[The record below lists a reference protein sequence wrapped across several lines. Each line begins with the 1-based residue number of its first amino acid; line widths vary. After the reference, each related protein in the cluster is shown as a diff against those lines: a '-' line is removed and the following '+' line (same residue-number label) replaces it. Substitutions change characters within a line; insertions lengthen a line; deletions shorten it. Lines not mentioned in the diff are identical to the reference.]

1 MQCDGT
7 TAQLIN
13 ATKEVSCVY
22 NQAVISQ
29 YRKKP
34 EQNKLRHRKQCT
46 RRKHFRSLFLLREPS
61 QNQRWGNIQKMPFK
75 HADERT

>member
-29 YRKKP
+29 YRKGP

-46 RRKHFRSLFLLREPS
+46 KKKTFSLSIFVKRTKPKS
-61 QNQRWGNIQKMPFK
+61 KMGK
-75 HADERT
+75 YSKDTLQTC